1 MKPQARRVVVT
12 VAVLAGTVVCQ
23 FGDGPA
29 VLQQGANRVFAGEK
43 EDARGA
49 VVAKTE
55 LSLTLKLASGEKV
68 TFHVPESK
76 ALIVRE
82 VSQLNEGDE
91 AAVIWVEEE
100 GKKWIQDIIAE
111 GVIEGVVTGLGDIWI
126 EVKPEGR
133 KAVRLIPPWLE
144 ATENRDGG
152 LDREVLRK
160 LGQARVGDRVLV
172 NWEMPEGQ
180 RVMDLKVL
188 QRGSREETE
197 GEVAKGVIEGVVTG
211 LGDQWI
217 VVTAE
222 GQEPV
227 RMIPPWRDGGLDRE
241 VLKKLGTARVG
252 DRVSLTWAM
261 LEGKR
266 VVDLK
271 VLQRGSRE
279 ESERDVPEG
288 PIPVGLRGFRG
299 CLFGKIAEKNDDKGT
314 FVLEVQKVGR
324 V

>member
-1 MKPQARRVVVT
+1 M
-12 VAVLAGTVVCQ
+12 
-23 FGDGPA
+23 
-29 VLQQGANRVFAGEK
+29 
-43 EDARGA
+43 
-49 VVAKTE
+49 
-55 LSLTLKLASGEKV
+55 
-68 TFHVPESK
+68 
-76 ALIVRE
+76 
-82 VSQLNEGDE
+82 
-91 AAVIWVEEE
+91 
-100 GKKWIQDIIAE
+100 
-111 GVIEGVVTGLGDIWI
+111 VTGLGDIWI

-133 KAVRLIPPWLE
+133 KAVRLIPPWLA

-152 LDREVLRK
+152 LDREVLKK
-160 LGQARVGDRVLV
+160 LGQTRVGDRVLV

-188 QRGSREETE
+188 KRGNREKSE

-279 ESERDVPEG
+279 ESERAAPEG
-288 PIPVGLRGFRG
+288 PILS
-299 CLFGKIAEKNDDKGT
+299 LIHI
-314 FVLEVQKVGR
+314 
-324 V
+324 